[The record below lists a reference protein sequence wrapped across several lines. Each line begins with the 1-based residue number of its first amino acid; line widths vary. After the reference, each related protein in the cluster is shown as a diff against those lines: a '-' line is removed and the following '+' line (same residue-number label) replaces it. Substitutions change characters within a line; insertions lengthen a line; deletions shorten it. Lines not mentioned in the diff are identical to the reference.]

1 MGNENFYEILGLNS
15 SGAATQDEIKRA
27 YVKKRK
33 EYQGNEE
40 KTSLLNEAY
49 SVLADEEKRR
59 NYDYDIEK
67 SIVMEELDN
76 LKNFEERKEAL
87 CKLKKVCEKHLGHDD
102 ERDLSEYQ
110 TLIEIERSI
119 GKDDVIPYLDKMWQ
133 ILDEKMEVSE
143 QYQWYEY
150 VGNNYYLYD
159 DVDGAIKAY
168 FQIYKAAVPKYE
180 ITEKLISLLCNEK
193 KKPKTAIKILKDC
206 IDRSDIQNHKCLYL
220 CKAYEVVASIQ
231 DDTFDKVKMT
241 LKNKISTLVKVDQTN
256 EITIHVLCDILTC
269 MGYALENKSFSAYHD
284 LEQIYLAKGINNL
297 DIKYLYN
304 LVKQSETVIVN
315 NKQHECIELLS
326 EDLLTDKMRRKI
338 EDALIN
344 DLENVMESITFIEE
358 NAPLIVEQ
366 KFEVYNFIDSVV
378 TQQYK
383 ALKEYSQFIKDS
395 HFGDAIKTILRRYLF
410 KDVIRYA
417 TIEDDF
423 NKAINQFYDDNN
435 LNQTREEIR
444 MLDRL
449 YPNCY
454 KLLAEYLFDGQSV
467 AELLGDDELGQ
478 TDSSRSVANNKAI
491 VDYPH
496 ARKGYENRPFYS
508 GFLEMIIILVATVIF
523 PPTLPIVLVIKT
535 FNRYTKIIIKV
546 AIGIIVAVALLL
558 IISSISSLF

>member
-59 NYDYDIEK
+59 DYDYDIEK
-67 SIVMEELDN
+67 SVVMEELN
-76 LKNFEERKEAL
+76 NVKNFEERKEAL

-133 ILDEKMEVSE
+133 ILDGKMEVPE
-143 QYQWYEY
+143 HYEWYEY

-168 FQIYKAAVPKYE
+168 FQIYKTAPPKDE

-206 IDRSDIQNHKCLYL
+206 IDRSDIQNHKCFYL
-220 CKAYEVVASIQ
+220 CKAYEVVVNLQ
-231 DDTFDKVKMT
+231 DKTFDKVKQV
-241 LKNKISTLVKVDQTN
+241 LKSKISVVVSADQLDELTLRA
-256 EITIHVLCDILTC
+256 LCDLLIWMAC
-269 MGYALENKSFSAYHD
+269 ALENKSIAAYHD
-284 LEQIYLAKGINNL
+284 LEQIYLSKGTDNPDLKNL
-297 DIKYLYN
+297 YSMIKQFE
-304 LVKQSETVIVN
+304 VVIAN
-315 NKQHECIELLS
+315 NKRHECIELMQ
-326 EDLLTDKMRRKI
+326 EDSLTDKMRQKI
-338 EDALIN
+338 EDDLIN
-344 DLENVMESITFIEE
+344 DADSVMDSLNYIKE
-358 NAPLIVEQ
+358 NAPLFVEQ
-366 KFEVYNFIDSVV
+366 EKEAYNFIDSVV

-395 HFGDAIKTILRRYLF
+395 HFGGAIKTILRMYLF

-417 TIEDDF
+417 TIEDDY
-423 NKAINQFYDDNN
+423 NKSINQFYDDNN

-478 TDSSRSVANNKAI
+478 TDSSRSVVNNKAI
-491 VDYPH
+491 
-496 ARKGYENRPFYS
+496 G
-508 GFLEMIIILVATVIF
+508 
-523 PPTLPIVLVIKT
+523 
-535 FNRYTKIIIKV
+535 
-546 AIGIIVAVALLL
+546 
-558 IISSISSLF
+558 